1 MSERSIAVLLDDIL
15 ESIDNILTF
24 TLHLTFEQYSNDI
37 KTIHAV
43 HHNFMIIG
51 EAVARIPEE
60 FRLAHNQVNWKQVKG
75 FRNVI
80 VHDYFGIDN
89 TIVWDIIHQNIPELH
104 NQITDLSN
112 ALDQ

>member
-1 MSERSIAVLLDDIL
+1 MSERSIAILLEDII
-15 ESIDNILTF
+15 ESIDNILAF
-24 TLHLTFEQYSNDI
+24 TGNLSFEQYCDDV

-51 EAVARIPEE
+51 EAVARIPESYKLE
-60 FRLAHNQVNWKQVKG
+60 HNQINWKQVKG

-89 TIVWDIIHQNIPELH
+89 TIVWDIIHLNIPELR
-104 NQITDLSN
+104 NQIVELRGN
-112 ALDQ
+112 Q